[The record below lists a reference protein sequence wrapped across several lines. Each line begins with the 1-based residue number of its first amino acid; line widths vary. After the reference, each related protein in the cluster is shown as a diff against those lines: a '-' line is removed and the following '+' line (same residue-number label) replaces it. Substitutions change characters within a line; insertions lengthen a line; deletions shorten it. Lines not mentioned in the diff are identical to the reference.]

1 MERWPMATAT
11 TQEKPTA
18 SLHET
23 GKQHKAQHL
32 REGGRVSMSR
42 RTNRIKWII
51 AAAAALLGAVPASA
65 QSAVTGTTNFGSP
78 TWEVPIPLMWGEKDE
93 GFYFSAEAAVMR
105 INNALQSQVVA
116 RRGFIDYDGS
126 IKGNPDGGDI
136 TILDGNGNFVTT
148 LLRERGP
155 AGAVYGSQ
163 AVALSTD
170 QVSNDVWQ
178 PGSRFTIGYRLR
190 NGVTIEGSYMGITK
204 SRVGA
209 VASVTPPNHNTG
221 NDNNDSFLYGDY
233 YNFNPYFAGPTR
245 EMFSNVFLQPL
256 PPAAGATYQPT
267 TLHPDLT
274 AFGAFAVGAYGITN
288 GAEVFRIAQTM
299 GIHTSE
305 LNLRVPVAQFEGT
318 RTYWTGGIRYISF
331 TEQFR
336 MIVQDFGFPDGLG
349 SPIGGGIIDTE
360 DRPQWSLRYT
370 TKQKDIFY
378 GLQTG
383 VGGEAYLFNGLAFS
397 IDGKIGIMAEQSKSS
412 VVLQRM
418 DLENNIGIQ
427 RTNNL
432 FTVAGLFQGG
442 AYLWWYAHEG
452 ITFRVGYEYL
462 GILNARRMVN
472 PIDYNW
478 GQLNPDAHNSYLSL
492 DGFVMGFSFTF

>member
-1 MERWPMATAT
+1 
-11 TQEKPTA
+11 
-18 SLHET
+18 
-23 GKQHKAQHL
+23 
-32 REGGRVSMSR
+32 MSR
-42 RTNRIKWII
+42 RTNRTKWII
-51 AAAAALLGAVPASA
+51 AAAAMLLGAVPASA
-65 QSAVTGTTNFGSP
+65 QSAVIGTTNLSSP

-116 RRGFIDYDGS
+116 RRGYRDLNGYIN
-126 IKGNPDGGDI
+126 GNPEGGTVDI
-136 TILDGNGNFVTT
+136 FDNNGAYVTT
-148 LLRERGP
+148 LFRELGP

-163 AVALSTD
+163 EVGLSTD
-170 QVSNDVWQ
+170 QVGNDVFQ
-178 PGSRFTIGYRLR
+178 PGSRITLGYRMR
-190 NGVTIEGSYMGITK
+190 NGMTIEGSYMGITK

-209 VASVTPPNHNTG
+209 TVSITPPDLNTG
-221 NDNNDSFLYGDY
+221 NNNVNSYLYGDY
-233 YNFNPYFAGPTR
+233 YNFNPYFSGPQR
-245 EMFSNVFLQPL
+245 EIISNVFLPTL
-256 PPAAGATYQPT
+256 PPGTT
-267 TLHPDLT
+267 TLVMTPVPLDLQNL
-274 AFGAFAVGAYGITN
+274 GGYAVSAYGITN
-288 GAEVFRIAQTM
+288 GAEIFRIAQTM

-305 LNLRVPVAQFEGT
+305 LNLKIPVAQFEGT
-318 RTYWTGGIRYISF
+318 RTYWTGGFRYISF

-336 MIVQDFGFPDGLG
+336 MIVQDFGFPDGLNAG
-349 SPIGGGIIDTE
+349 DPFNSGIQDTE

-397 IDGKIGIMAEQSKSS
+397 IDAKVGILAERSKSS

-418 DLENNIGIQ
+418 DLENNIGMQ

-452 ITFRVGYEYL
+452 ITFRLGYEYL

-472 PIDYNW
+472 PIDYNF

-492 DGFVMGFSFTF
+492 DGFVMGVSFVF